1 MSYKDAATSATQLRL
16 KLVPY
21 QLMVAVGITT
31 ESAKYL
37 SLSLIGTNSSS
48 LSDDVLSYINE
59 NVLAFRMPEA
69 DNPTTT

>member
-1 MSYKDAATSATQLRL
+1 
-16 KLVPY
+16 
-21 QLMVAVGITT
+21 MVAVGITT
-31 ESAKYL
+31 EGAKYL

-69 DNPTTT
+69 DNLTIT